1 MSEAADNPVLVDP
14 EKYAAVA
21 DNFVYVHRALRRDL
35 ARIIGGGDELFAS
48 DFLRFARILEK
59 HSELEDTLFFPP
71 LEERAPGSTGASV
84 DQHRQIE
91 ALVTTLSG
99 GNSTDIQG
107 DLAKLQ
113 ELLLTHLDD
122 EEQQIMPAM
131 MMHFEAAEIWALDG
145 RIMEFCSPEFMQEM
159 MPWWFTHIDAADRVC
174 VAQNILAG
182 VPPEFLPVLSQW
194 IASGL
199 GESEWNELV
208 GQVPALAA
216 TA

>member
-1 MSEAADNPVLVDP
+1 MYDP

-35 ARIIGGGDELFAS
+35 ARIIGGGEALFAS
-48 DFLRFARILEK
+48 DFPRFARILEK

-91 ALVTTLSG
+91 TLVETLAG
-99 GNSTDIQG
+99 GHSTDIG
-107 DLAKLQ
+107 SDLATLQ
-113 ELLLTHLDD
+113 ELLLTHLDG
-122 EEQQIMPAM
+122 EEKQIMPAM
-131 MMHFEAAEIWALDG
+131 MEHFEAAEIWALDG

-159 MPWWFTHIDAADRVC
+159 MPWWFTHIDEADRVC
-174 VAQNILAG
+174 VAQNMIAG
-182 VPPEFLPVLSQW
+182 VPSAFLPVLCQW
-194 IASGL
+194 ISAGL
-199 GESEWNELV
+199 DPTKWNDLV
-208 GQVPALAA
+208 GQVPALSA

>member
-1 MSEAADNPVLVDP
+1 MSEAADDPAMVDP

-35 ARIIGGGDELFAS
+35 ARIIAGGEELFAS
-48 DFLRFARILEK
+48 DFPRFARILEK

-71 LEERAPGSTGASV
+71 LEQRAPGSTGASTE
-84 DQHRQIE
+84 QHQQIE

-99 GNSTDIQG
+99 ANSTDSQS
-107 DLAKLQ
+107 DLAALQ
-113 ELLLTHLDD
+113 KLLLSHLDE
-122 EEQQIMPAM
+122 EEQQVMPAM
-131 MMHFEAAEIWALDG
+131 MEHFEAAEIWALDG

-174 VAQNILAG
+174 VAQNMTVG
-182 VPPEFLPVLSQW
+182 VPPDFLPILSQW
-194 IASGL
+194 IAAGL
-199 GESEWNELV
+199 DETQWNQLV
-208 GQVPALAA
+208 EQVPALAA